1 MFKYVLQLMIG
12 FLFFVFSTIIAWYE
26 GSAIIENS
34 FDWKYSTPFSKLLN
48 IEITNGHDISQLD
61 YFVYAAKFQPL
72 FPSIMMFSALYMLV
86 VLIVL
91 LQRFKQRVA
100 IAVSTTIGLL
110 LVGICGLLVKAQ
122 VIGGPVLFRIS
133 LLSACSFL
141 AIALIIWYQRHKQK
155 TNVRIIIE

>member
-12 FLFFVFSTIIAWYE
+12 FLVFMFSTIIAWYE

-91 LQRFKQRVA
+91 LQRFKQKVA
-100 IAVSTTIGLL
+100 IIVSAILGLL

-133 LLSACSFL
+133 LLGACSFL

-155 TNVRIIIE
+155 THVSIVK